1 MSFVRPMH
9 QVRTFFPLL
18 YSAQSITHL
27 DTARDHL
34 PQEPDNGWRRGAAA
48 AAGAGVAA
56 GDACLPV
63 GSWLDVCN
71 WRPRSLVNDNDRMI
85 LIGALAPMLV

>member
-1 MSFVRPMH
+1 MH
-9 QVRTFFPLL
+9 QVRTFFPLLL

-34 PQEPDNGWRRGAAA
+34 PQEPDNGWRRG
-48 AAGAGVAA
+48 GGRGGGRGRRGAA

-71 WRPRSLVNDNDRMI
+71 WRPRSLVNENDRMI
-85 LIGALAPMLV
+85 IIGALAPMLV

>member
-1 MSFVRPMH
+1 M
-9 QVRTFFPLL
+9 
-18 YSAQSITHL
+18 
-27 DTARDHL
+27 D
-34 PQEPDNGWRRGAAA
+34 GGA